1 MAYQR
6 ELKTVVPVLA
16 DQHTAEDDA
25 TLVWLTRES
34 FEREAASE
42 YLVLAEFEDLGEMDP
57 SEVSPTTELE
67 VLKRPAKDFKWRHF
81 TGLAVRNPF
90 FDWAARDDASV
101 D

>member
-25 TLVWLTRES
+25 VLVWLTRES
-34 FEREAASE
+34 FVREAESE
-42 YLVLAEFEDLGEMDP
+42 YLVLAEFEDLGVMDP
-57 SEVSPTTELE
+57 SEVSPQTERE
-67 VLKRPAKDFKWRHF
+67 VLKRPAADFRWRYFRGIATREPH
-81 TGLAVRNPF
+81 
-90 FDWAARDDASV
+90 ASV

>member
-6 ELKTVVPVLA
+6 ELRTVVPVLA
-16 DQHTAEDDA
+16 DQHTLEDDA
-25 TLVWLTRES
+25 LLVWLARES

-42 YLVLAEFEDLGEMDP
+42 HLVLSEFEDLGEMDP

-81 TGLAVRNPF
+81 RGLAVRNPF
-90 FDWAARDDASV
+90 FDWASRENASI